1 MSTIV
6 VLTIFTFLAFV
17 HHVAF
22 SSRLRF
28 AHLKV
33 AIIIVG
39 SRRGCCC
46 CCWQGRVSEVV
57 VGLFVLL
64 VWRRWP
70 FSLVDCQDSYEI
82 LCCIFVCLSLGP
94 GAVIIRI
101 SSFAVASVAAIILGG
116 KEKRNNNLELLHLAW
131 SRQRTHNKNNV
142 FWLWRNFFCPA
153 NFLNAGLIVLFVLF
167 CCCSAFR
174 SDEIKKTK

>member
-33 AIIIVG
+33 AIMIIR

-46 CCWQGRVSEVV
+46 SWQGRVSEVV

-64 VWRRWP
+64 GWRQWP

-101 SSFAVASVAAIILGG
+101 SSFAVASVAAIFWGR
-116 KEKRNNNLELLHLAW
+116 KKKNNLD
-131 SRQRTHNKNNV
+131 
-142 FWLWRNFFCPA
+142 FCIWRDRVEEHTIKIMFFD
-153 NFLNAGLIVLFVLF
+153 FEEIFFVQPT
-167 CCCSAFR
+167 SSMR
-174 SDEIKKTK
+174 V